1 VIERVKIL
9 ISHYNRI
16 DTIKE
21 VVIALRNNLGQDF
34 EINIADDKSDPK
46 VISKLYKLKCNII
59 ENAGEK
65 GLGGNMNNGLNTINS
80 KYLLSLQDDHVIKR
94 NIDKIFFNNIVKIM
108 DKYEDIDIIRFL
120 IPRPGAFK
128 IKEIRNYNGLTIVI
142 IDNTI
147 INNYPESFNV
157 FSFWP
162 HLIRM
167 KLFRKLGV
175 FETEGI
181 ATELEFG
188 MRCLLNKAKIAY
200 VIGYENIFYH
210 LDHGISN
217 RKSSSYNPKIR
228 NYFRFYKTL
237 LIYYFYKTFNKFPFF
252 LYRKAESL

>member
-1 VIERVKIL
+1 MI
-9 ISHYNRI
+9 
-16 DTIKE
+16 E
-21 VVIALRNNLGQDF
+21 VVSELRNNLGQDF
-34 EINIADDKSDPK
+34 EINIADDKSDPS
-46 VISKLYKLKCNII
+46 VLSKLYKLKCNII
-59 ENAGEK
+59 ENVGKK
-65 GLGGNMNNGLNTINS
+65 GLGGNMNNGLNAINS

-94 NIDKIFFNNIVKIM
+94 NIDETFFKDIVKIM

-128 IKEIRNYNGLTIVI
+128 IKEIREYNGYSIAI
-142 IDNTI
+142 IDNSI
-147 INNYPESFNV
+147 MKNFPESFNL

-162 HLIRM
+162 HLIRRNIFS
-167 KLFRKLGV
+167 KIGYYA
-175 FETEGI
+175 TEGV

-188 MRCLLNKAKIAY
+188 MRCLLNKTKIAY
-200 VIGYENIFYH
+200 VIGYENIFNH

-228 NYFRFYKTL
+228 NYFRFIKTL